1 MCYNV
6 VKRNT
11 FEVKIMTTTVSLRLQ
26 EDLKKQA
33 TDVFNEYGLDWSSAM
48 RMILTQ
54 VVSENAIPVN
64 LSRYSDISPTMKSNI
79 EKSLKE
85 YKIGDYKTADS
96 VDELFE
102 ELDKD

>member
-11 FEVKIMTTTVSLRLQ
+11 FEVKIMTTTVSLRLP

-64 LSRYSDISPTMKSNI
+64 LSRYSDISPTIKSNI
-79 EKSLKE
+79 EKSLQE

>member
-1 MCYNV
+1 
-6 VKRNT
+6 
-11 FEVKIMTTTVSLRLQ
+11 MTTTVSLRLP

-64 LSRYSDISPTMKSNI
+64 LSRYSDISPTMKSNR
-79 EKSLKE
+79 
-85 YKIGDYKTADS
+85 KITPRIQNRRLQNCRFS
-96 VDELFE
+96 R
-102 ELDKD
+102 

>member
-1 MCYNV
+1 
-6 VKRNT
+6 
-11 FEVKIMTTTVSLRLQ
+11 MTTTVSLRLP

-64 LSRYSDISPTMKSNI
+64 LSRYSDVTPAMKSNI
-79 EKSLKE
+79 ERSLQE
-85 YKIGDYKTADS
+85 YKKGDYKTAHS
-96 VDELFE
+96 VDELFK
-102 ELDKD
+102 ELNKN

>member
-11 FEVKIMTTTVSLRLQ
+11 FEVKIMTTTVSLRLP

-48 RMILTQ
+48 RMILKQ

-79 EKSLKE
+79 EKSLQE

>member
-11 FEVKIMTTTVSLRLQ
+11 FEVKIMTTTVSLRLP

-64 LSRYSDISPTMKSNI
+64 LSRYSDFSNNEI
-79 EKSLKE
+79 
-85 YKIGDYKTADS
+85 
-96 VDELFE
+96 
-102 ELDKD
+102 

>member
-1 MCYNV
+1 MIKCD
-6 VKRNT
+6 T
-11 FEVKIMTTTVSLRLQ
+11 FEVKIMTTTASLRLP

-54 VVSENAIPVN
+54 VVSENTIPVN
-64 LSRYSDISPTMKSNI
+64 LSRYPDISPTMKSNI
-79 EKSLKE
+79 EKSLQE
-85 YKIGDYKTADS
+85 YKIGDYKTANS

>member
-1 MCYNV
+1 MYYNV
-6 VKRNT
+6 VKCNT
-11 FEVKIMTTTVSLRLQ
+11 FEVKIMTTTVSLRLP

-79 EKSLKE
+79 EKSLQE

>member
-6 VKRNT
+6 VKRNI
-11 FEVKIMTTTVSLRLQ
+11 FEVKIMTTTVSLRLP

-79 EKSLKE
+79 EKSLQE

>member
-1 MCYNV
+1 M

-11 FEVKIMTTTVSLRLQ
+11 FEVKIMTTTVSLRLP

-79 EKSLKE
+79 EKSLQE
-85 YKIGDYKTADS
+85 YKIGDYKTSDS

>member
-11 FEVKIMTTTVSLRLQ
+11 FEVKIMTTTVSLRLP

-79 EKSLKE
+79 EKSLQE

-96 VDELFE
+96 ADELFE

>member
-11 FEVKIMTTTVSLRLQ
+11 FEVKIMTTTVSLRLP

-79 EKSLKE
+79 EKSLQE

-96 VDELFE
+96 VNELFE

>member
-1 MCYNV
+1 
-6 VKRNT
+6 
-11 FEVKIMTTTVSLRLQ
+11 MTTTTVRLRLP

-33 TDVFNEYGLDWSSAM
+33 TKVFNEYDWSSAM

-64 LSRYSDISPTMKSNI
+64 LSRYSEISPFMKSNI
-79 EKSLKE
+79 KKLLQE
-85 YKIGDYKTADS
+85 YKAGNYKTVDS
-96 VDELFE
+96 TDKLFK

>member
-11 FEVKIMTTTVSLRLQ
+11 FEVKIMTTTVSLRLP

-33 TDVFNEYGLDWSSAM
+33 TDVFNEYGLDWSSAI

-79 EKSLKE
+79 EKSLQE

>member
-1 MCYNV
+1 
-6 VKRNT
+6 
-11 FEVKIMTTTVSLRLQ
+11 MTTTGSLRLP
-26 EDLKKQA
+26 EDFKKQA

-64 LSRYSDISPTMKSNI
+64 LSRYSDISPVMKSNI
-79 EKSLKE
+79 EKSLQE
-85 YKIGDYKTADS
+85 YKAGNYKTADS
-96 VDELFE
+96 ADELFE

>member
-11 FEVKIMTTTVSLRLQ
+11 FEVKIITTTVSLRLPKKK
-26 EDLKKQA
+26 KKQA
-33 TDVFNEYGLDWSSAM
+33 TDVFNESGLDWSSAM

-79 EKSLKE
+79 EKSLQE

>member
-11 FEVKIMTTTVSLRLQ
+11 FEVKIMTTTVSLRLP

-48 RMILTQ
+48 RIILTQ
-54 VVSENAIPVN
+54 VVSESAIPVN

-79 EKSLKE
+79 EKSLQE
-85 YKIGDYKTADS
+85 YKIGDYKTSDS

>member
-11 FEVKIMTTTVSLRLQ
+11 FEVKIMTTTVSLRLP

-79 EKSLKE
+79 EKSLQE

-96 VDELFE
+96 VDELFK

>member
-1 MCYNV
+1 
-6 VKRNT
+6 
-11 FEVKIMTTTVSLRLQ
+11 MTTTVSLRLP

-64 LSRYSDISPTMKSNI
+64 
-79 EKSLKE
+79 
-85 YKIGDYKTADS
+85 
-96 VDELFE
+96 
-102 ELDKD
+102 

>member
-6 VKRNT
+6 AKRNT
-11 FEVKIMTTTVSLRLQ
+11 FEVKIMTTTVSLRLP

-79 EKSLKE
+79 EKSLQE

>member
-6 VKRNT
+6 IKRNT
-11 FEVKIMTTTVSLRLQ
+11 FEVKIMTTTVSLRLP

-79 EKSLKE
+79 EKSLQE

>member
-11 FEVKIMTTTVSLRLQ
+11 FEVKIMTTTVSLRLP

-79 EKSLKE
+79 EKSLQE

-96 VDELFE
+96 VDKLFE

>member
-11 FEVKIMTTTVSLRLQ
+11 FEVKIMTTTVSLRLP

-64 LSRYSDISPTMKSNI
+64 LSRYSDFSPTMKSNI
-79 EKSLKE
+79 EKSLQE

>member
-1 MCYNV
+1 
-6 VKRNT
+6 
-11 FEVKIMTTTVSLRLQ
+11 MTTTTVRLRLP

-33 TDVFNEYGLDWSSAM
+33 TKVFNEYGLDWSSAM

-64 LSRYSDISPTMKSNI
+64 LSRYSEILPFMKSNI
-79 EKSLKE
+79 KKSLQE
-85 YKIGDYKTADS
+85 YKAGNYKTVDS
-96 VDELFE
+96 TDKLFK

>member
-11 FEVKIMTTTVSLRLQ
+11 FEVKFMTTTVSLRLP

-79 EKSLKE
+79 EKSLQE

>member
-11 FEVKIMTTTVSLRLQ
+11 FEVKIMTTTVSLRLP
-26 EDLKKQA
+26 EDLKTQA

-79 EKSLKE
+79 EKSLQE

>member
-11 FEVKIMTTTVSLRLQ
+11 FEVKIMTTTVSLRLPK
-26 EDLKKQA
+26 ELKKQA

-79 EKSLKE
+79 EKSLQE

>member
-11 FEVKIMTTTVSLRLQ
+11 FEVKIMTPTVSLRLP

-79 EKSLKE
+79 EKSLQE

>member
-1 MCYNV
+1 M
-6 VKRNT
+6 
-11 FEVKIMTTTVSLRLQ
+11 IHMTTTVSLRLP

-64 LSRYSDISPTMKSNI
+64 LHRYSEISPSMKSNI
-79 EKSLKE
+79 DRSLQE
-85 YKIGDYKTADS
+85 YKAGNYKTTNS
-96 VDELFE
+96 VKELFE

>member
-1 MCYNV
+1 
-6 VKRNT
+6 
-11 FEVKIMTTTVSLRLQ
+11 MTTTTVRLRLP

-33 TDVFNEYGLDWSSAM
+33 AKVFNEYGLDWSSAM

-64 LSRYSDISPTMKSNI
+64 LSRYSEISPFMKSNI
-79 EKSLKE
+79 KKLLQE
-85 YKIGDYKTADS
+85 YKAGNYKTVDS
-96 VDELFE
+96 TDKLFK